1 VTNLSPWDHTPRVQH
16 AGQHLHADEYRQCR
30 VNRSPAQSG
39 CDAEAGRDDERGEAE
54 EPVAGQRESPG
65 RKERSGE
72 RAPEDEEGR
81 PGLSEPGP
89 PVTPTSRAAPYERM
103 VEGYEQICYSIAA
116 QRLIDYVPANEPG

>member
-1 VTNLSPWDHTPRVQH
+1 MVPPLGAPCPF
-16 AGQHLHADEYRQCR
+16 G
-30 VNRSPAQSG
+30 
-39 CDAEAGRDDERGEAE
+39 GEAE

-81 PGLSEPGP
+81 PRLSEPGP
-89 PVTPTSRAAPYERM
+89 PVTPTSRAAPYDRM

-116 QRLIDYVPANEPG
+116 QCLIDFVPATEPGWDSRPRHGEEVLVKTGQIPTAA